1 MRDDI
6 TIKGLDEFTE
16 EEVKKIKELTFTNF
30 EKISRDIKGDLVMHA
45 KKHNKDGDRAKYS
58 FHAKIQ
64 TPDNLINVEDT
75 DWLLSTALHKTMNK
89 LKNSV
94 HHKLKNESI

>member
-1 MRDDI
+1 MKENI
-6 TIKGLDEFTE
+6 TIKGLDQFEDNE
-16 EEVKKIKELTFTNF
+16 IAKIKELTYSNF
-30 EKISRDIKGDLVMHA
+30 EKISRDIKGDLVLHA
-45 KKHNKDGDRAKYS
+45 KKHNKDGNRAMYS